1 MLTILC
7 IYNKTRWTMQPPLH
21 LLPPSP
27 LWDKQTLRIKL
38 GWAALH
44 NRALSTN
51 LREVS
56 QCPEENTPPR
66 TFWPSPFKSALIDL
80 HPRLVRTDNILYL
93 LALVILHFFRLL
105 GGFSL
110 VTVKLLEYSLTALLH
125 NLPWSQKKE
134 LFAGFVVRLLS
145 SYYRDGHDVITNDA
159 SAQTQDRI
167 PSPNL
172 TASSVQG

>member
-1 MLTILC
+1 MGDE
-7 IYNKTRWTMQPPLH
+7 K
-21 LLPPSP
+21 
-27 LWDKQTLRIKL
+27 
-38 GWAALH
+38 
-44 NRALSTN
+44 
-51 LREVS
+51 
-56 QCPEENTPPR
+56 
-66 TFWPSPFKSALIDL
+66 IDW
-80 HPRLVRTDNILYL
+80 
-93 LALVILHFFRLL
+93 HFLQGEAL

-125 NLPWSQKKE
+125 NLPSPLDGAKKKE